1 MTEFFRYLGDM
12 WANKSIRKKI
22 YITLGILVLYRLLVF
37 IPVPF
42 VDLKALISAT
52 NIQNSWWLEYF
63 AMLLWWTLDQFSII
77 AVWLIPFINA
87 SIIMQLLTSVLP
99 QLEDLQEQWEVWTIK
114 IQQYTRRITF
124 PLAFL
129 QSIWMVYFI
138 NHILWGSIINTESFI
153 TVLLSAFVL
162 TVWTVMLMWFGEL
175 ITEKWISNW
184 TSLIIF
190 ANIVA
195 WISSKV
201 FTYTSSNSWA
211 DLMGIVL
218 FMIVV
223 VLVLVILSVLI
234 IKTRKEIPII
244 HARHGKVQE
253 TAILPIPLNPVWMVP
268 IIFSIAFVTF
278 PYLLAQVVTKYGN
291 NIPWRVSSTS
301 DWISQNFNIYTQ
313 TPSLL
318 VIFIYFCFIVLFTFF
333 YTLIMFNPDKMAD
346 NIQKRWGFIPGIRPW
361 EETAKYINSTLLH
374 LCLWWWI
381 GLWIIWIYSYILSYI
396 PFIESITRSLGSI
409 PVIVSGSWV
418 IIIVWVVQEL
428 VSKINADLVM
438 AKYDRF

>member
-1 MTEFFRYLGDM
+1 MTEFLKYIWDV
-12 WANKSIRKKI
+12 WANKSIRQKI
-22 YITLGILVLYRLLVF
+22 IFTLIILVLYRLLVF

-42 VDLKALISAT
+42 VDLKTLIAAT

-77 AVWLIPFINA
+77 AVWLIPYINA

-114 IQQYTRRITF
+114 IQQYTRRIAF

-138 NHILWGSIINTESFI
+138 NHILGGTVINTASFSI
-153 TVLLSAFVL
+153 VLLSAFVL
-162 TVWTVMLMWFGEL
+162 TVWTVMLMWLWEL
-175 ITEKWISNW
+175 VTEKWISNW

-195 WISSKV
+195 WISSKI
-201 FTYTSSNSWA
+201 FTYTSSNSWSN
-211 DLMGIVL
+211 LVSIVL
-218 FMIVV
+218 FMLIV
-223 VLVLVILSVLI
+223 VLVLVVLSVLL

-253 TAILPIPLNPVWMVP
+253 TAILPIPLNPVWMIP

-278 PYLLAQVVTKYGN
+278 PYLLSQVITKYST
-291 NIPWRVSSTS
+291 VSGAMATAS
-301 DWISQNFNIYTQ
+301 DWISQNLNIYTQ

-318 VIFIYFCFIVLFTFF
+318 VIFVYFLFIVLFTFF
-333 YTLIMFNPDKMAD
+333 YTLIVFNPDKMAD
-346 NIQKRWGFIPGIRPW
+346 NIQKRWWFIPWIRPW

-381 GLWIIWIYSYILSYI
+381 GLGIIWIYSYILSYI
-396 PFIESITRSLGSI
+396 PFVESITRSLGSI

-438 AKYDRF
+438 AKYDKF

>member
-1 MTEFFRYLGDM
+1 MTEIFKYILDI

-22 YITLGILVLYRLLVF
+22 IFTIAILVLYRLLVF

-42 VDLKALISAT
+42 VDLKTLIEAT

-77 AVWLIPFINA
+77 AVWLIPYINA

-114 IQQYTRRITF
+114 IQQYTRRLAF

-138 NHILWGSIINTESFI
+138 NHILWGNIINTSSLA

-162 TVWTVMLMWFGEL
+162 TVWTVMLMWLWET

-195 WISSKV
+195 WISSKI

-211 DLMGIVL
+211 DLVSILL
-218 FMIVV
+218 FMLIV
-223 VLVLVILSVLI
+223 VLVLVILSVLL

-253 TAILPIPLNPVWMVP
+253 TAILPIPLNPVWMIP

-278 PYLLAQVVTKYGN
+278 PYLLSQVITKYAN
-291 NIPWRVSSTS
+291 VSGSMAAAS
-301 DWISQNFNIYTQ
+301 NWISQNLNIYTQ
-313 TPSLL
+313 TPSML
-318 VIFIYFCFIVLFTFF
+318 VIFIYFAFIVLFTFF
-333 YTLIMFNPDKMAD
+333 YTLIVFNPDKMAD
-346 NIQKRWGFIPGIRPW
+346 NIQKRWWFIPWIRPG
-361 EETAKYINSTLLH
+361 EETAKYINSTLMH

-381 GLWIIWIYSYILSYI
+381 WLWLIWIYSYILSYI

-418 IIIVWVVQEL
+418 IIIVWVVQDL
-428 VSKINADLVM
+428 VNKINADLVM